1 MSMRLFGTEIRFDA
15 PWALALLALVVI
27 AAALEL
33 RRERGH
39 GGGLLFSSLGLVP
52 RWRGSWRVRARWL
65 LLPLRV
71 AAATALIVAL
81 AAPSVVQAA
90 FDVPAEGID
99 IVVVLDTSSS
109 MTTPDL
115 GGQPRIDVSKR
126 VIHDFLGGLKND
138 RVGVVIFSSE
148 AMILSPLTLDY
159 AAAQRLVEPLV
170 AGRPLRDGTAIG
182 TGLATGL
189 NVLRESTARGK
200 VAILLTDGQN
210 NAGDVQP
217 RDASQMAKLLNVR
230 LYTIGAVAAR
240 SRADVDEAEL
250 KRMSEMTGGLYFRAS
265 DETALR
271 DVYREIRTLEK
282 ARVGTRAFITT
293 EDASLP
299 FAAAGAALVALQFL
313 LVLTVFRRTP

>member
-1 MSMRLFGTEIRFDA
+1 VSARILGSEIRFDA

-33 RRERGH
+33 RRERGRS
-39 GGGLLFSSLGLVP
+39 GGVLFSSLGLVP
-52 RWRGSWRVRARWL
+52 RAHGSWRVRLRWL
-65 LLPLRV
+65 LLPVRV

-90 FDVPAEGID
+90 LDVPAEGID
-99 IVVVLDTSSS
+99 IVVVIDTSSS

-115 GGQPRIDVSKR
+115 GGQARIDVVKKVVR
-126 VIHDFLGGLKND
+126 DFLGGLRND
-138 RVGVVIFSSE
+138 RVGIVIFSAES
-148 AMILSPLTLDY
+148 MVLSPLTLDY
-159 AAAQRLVEPLV
+159 AAAQRLVEPV
-170 AGRPLRDGTAIG
+170 AAGRPLRDGTAIG

-189 NVLRESTARGK
+189 NLVRESAARSK

-217 RDASQMAKLLNVR
+217 LDAAQIAKLLGVR

-240 SRADVDEAEL
+240 SRADVDEAL
-250 KRMSEMTGGLYFRAS
+250 MKRMSEMTGGLYYRAS

-271 DVYREIRTLEK
+271 DVYREIQTLEK
-282 ARVGTRAFITT
+282 ARVGTRAFISS
-293 EDASLP
+293 DDVSLP
-299 FAAAGAALVALQFL
+299 FAAAGAGLIALQL
-313 LVLTVFRRTP
+313 LLALTVFRRTP

>member
-1 MSMRLFGTEIRFDA
+1 MSVRLLGTEVRFDV

-33 RRERGH
+33 RRESGRS
-39 GGGLLFSSLGLVP
+39 GGVLFSSLGLVP
-52 RWRGSWRVRARWL
+52 RAHGSWRVRARWL

-71 AAATALIVAL
+71 VAATALIIAL
-81 AAPSVVQAA
+81 ASPSVVQAA

-99 IVVVLDTSSS
+99 IVIVLDTSSS

-115 GGQPRIDVSKR
+115 GGRPRIEVAKT
-126 VIHDFLGGLKND
+126 VVHDFLGGLKND
-138 RVGVVIFSSE
+138 RVGIVIFSAES
-148 AMILSPLTLDY
+148 MVLSPLTLDY
-159 AAAQRLVEPLV
+159 GAAQRLVEPVV

-189 NVLRESTARGK
+189 NVVKDSTARGK

-210 NAGDVQP
+210 NSGDVQP
-217 RDASQMAKLLNVR
+217 SDAAQIAKLLGVR
-230 LYTIGAVAAR
+230 LYTIGAVAAQ
-240 SRADVDEAEL
+240 SRADIDETL
-250 KRMSEMTGGLYFRAS
+250 MKRMSEMTGGLYFRAS

-271 DVYREIRTLEK
+271 DVYREIQTLEK
-282 ARVGTRAFITT
+282 ARVGTRAFIST

-299 FAAAGAALVALQFL
+299 FAAAGAGLLALQFL
-313 LVLTVFRRTP
+313 LALTVFRRTP